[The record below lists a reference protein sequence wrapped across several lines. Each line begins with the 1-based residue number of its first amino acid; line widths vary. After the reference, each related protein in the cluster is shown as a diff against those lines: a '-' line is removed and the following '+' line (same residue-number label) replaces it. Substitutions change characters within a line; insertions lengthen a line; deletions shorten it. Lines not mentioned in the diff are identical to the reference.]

1 MIVALQCRSDA
12 FHSARFVWK
21 KDGRVVHQGALYS
34 VSNANLSHA
43 GEYICEASNAARD
56 ATMRTNVELLCKYSK
71 KERLKEV
78 LKKNFAMILYFNLSS
93 VDVLKNQGFVLK
105 SKKNLW

>member
-1 MIVALQCRSDA
+1 MIVALQCRSDT
-12 FHSARFVWK
+12 FPSARFVWK
-21 KDGRVVHQGALYS
+21 KDGRVVHQGASYS
-34 VSNANLSHA
+34 VSNVNLSHA
-43 GEYICEASNAARD
+43 GKYVSEASNAARD
-56 ATMRTNVELLCKYSK
+56 ATTRTNVELLCKYSK